1 MKYFVCLLFLN
12 IFMLTASGQ
21 FKLPTKKGDAAET
34 ELVNM
39 YLKAKQ
45 MGISDNDI
53 KNQLIKK
60 GYPSKTID
68 EIKKLSLT
76 RMSFGAKS
84 ILEESN
90 QSETKEISETAKR
103 DTNWVFKTPLT
114 KEKSPYF
121 GYNFFSEAY
130 LDYTPNT
137 NLATPENYILGPGD
151 QLNIV
156 LTGMNTKEVS
166 EYITPEG
173 YYNLP
178 YVGMINLGGVTIEA
192 ARASIREKLSGVFP
206 GLKTSATKLFVSLGE
221 LRTIQ
226 VMVTGNAEK
235 PGSYVVSSLTQL
247 FNLLYISGG
256 PTELGSLRSI
266 ELIRNK
272 KVIKKIDFYE
282 FIRTGILSS
291 EIRLEDQDIIHYP
304 IYNKRVKIEGE
315 VKTPSIFE
323 LKENESLADLLSYA
337 GGFTD
342 NAYTKQVSV
351 EKKEEN
357 YLMMHNID
365 QDRYA
370 TYKLAGGE
378 TIQVGAIDQRYEN
391 KVFIN
396 GEINR
401 PGSYGL
407 EKQETLSALIK
418 RAGGLK
424 EDAFPNRGFIHR
436 KLAGRNLEMIPFDI
450 EKLLN
455 GVQNDIQL
463 FNKDSI
469 VILSSNSFLNSSY
482 VNVSGGVK
490 NPGKYS
496 FKSGM
501 KVEDLIAL
509 AGGFTIDAANYKV
522 ELNRL
527 EKNTS
532 ETLSN
537 QILQR
542 RKLNIDSS
550 LKTSESSVE
559 LEPFDDVF
567 VPRLLNYRLMGNV
580 KIRGEILYEGDYSIE
595 KRDEHVI
602 DIVQRAGG
610 ISPFASL
617 KDIQVFR
624 NGLRVGTD
632 IFTNSMVDHKDNSF
646 LLLPGDSIYIPRK
659 NNFVTV
665 KGAVY
670 NEQLIEYN
678 GTGLSS
684 YISAVGGTKQNANL
698 KKVYVKYANG
708 KYKKTHRFM
717 FMRFHPRIQ
726 QGSEIIVPEKTAA
739 EMRNIGLSEISGLA
753 TLLTS
758 LVAVIS
764 ILSK

>member
-1 MKYFVCLLFLN
+1 
-12 IFMLTASGQ
+12 MLAALGQ
-21 FKLPTKKGDAAET
+21 FKLPTKKGDAAES
-34 ELVNM
+34 ELVNL

-45 MGISDNDI
+45 MGITDDQI
-53 KNQLIKK
+53 KNLLVKK

-68 EIKKLSLT
+68 EIKKLSLAK
-76 RMSFGAKS
+76 MSFGVKTQ
-84 ILEESN
+84 LEETI
-90 QSETKEISETAKR
+90 QEETKDPLGIANR
-103 DTNWVFKTPLT
+103 DTNWIFKTPLT

-130 LDYTPNT
+130 LDYSPNT
-137 NLATPENYILGPGD
+137 NLATPDNYILGPGD
-151 QLNIV
+151 QLNVV

-166 EYITPEG
+166 QYITPEG
-173 YYNLP
+173 FYNLP
-178 YVGMINLGGVTIEA
+178 YVGMINLGGVSIEA
-192 ARASIREKLSGVFP
+192 ARAIIREKLSSVFP
-206 GLKTSATKLFVSLGE
+206 GLKTFATKLFVSLGE

-226 VMVTGNAEK
+226 VMVTGNAER

-247 FNLLYISGG
+247 FNLLYVSGG
-256 PTELGSLRSI
+256 PTETGSLRSI

-282 FIRTGILSS
+282 FIRSGMFAG
-291 EIRLEDQDIIHYP
+291 EIRLEDQDVIHYP
-304 IYNKRVKIEGE
+304 IYYKRVKVEGE

-323 LKENESLADLLSYA
+323 LKENETLADILAFA

-342 NAYTKQVSV
+342 NAYKKQITV

-357 YLMMHNID
+357 HLMINNID
-365 QDRYA
+365 QPRYS
-370 TYKLAGGE
+370 TYKLGGGE
-378 TIQVGAIDQRYEN
+378 TIQIGAIDQRFEN
-391 KVFIN
+391 KVFID

-401 PGSYGL
+401 PGPYGL
-407 EKQETLSALIK
+407 EKEETLGALIK

-436 KLAGRNLEMIPFDI
+436 KLAGRNSEMIPFDT
-450 EKLLN
+450 EKLMK
-455 GVQNDIQL
+455 GGQDDIKL

-469 VILSSNSFLNSSY
+469 VILSANAFINSTF

-496 FKSGM
+496 YKTGM
-501 KVEDLIAL
+501 KAEDLIAL
-509 AGGFTIDAANYKV
+509 AGGFTIDAAYYKV

-532 ETLSN
+532 EALSN

-550 LKTSESSVE
+550 LRTTEASVE

-602 DIVQRAGG
+602 DIIQRAGG

-632 IFTNSMVDHKDNSF
+632 MFTNSMVDHNDDSF

-659 NNFVTV
+659 NNFVTI

-678 GTGLSS
+678 GTGLGR

-739 EMRNIGLSEISGLA
+739 DMRNIGFSEISGLA

-758 LVAVIS
+758 VVAIIS